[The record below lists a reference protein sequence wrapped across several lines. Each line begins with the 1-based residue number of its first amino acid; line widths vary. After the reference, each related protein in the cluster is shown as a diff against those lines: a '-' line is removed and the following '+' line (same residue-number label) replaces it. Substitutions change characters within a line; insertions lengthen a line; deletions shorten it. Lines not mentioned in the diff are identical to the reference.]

1 MPTLN
6 NNNAKIDD
14 EEEAIFDETL
24 KEALKS
30 NMVRKKLEMLAQAVI
45 EKYPT
50 NKKIKTKI

>member
-14 EEEAIFDETL
+14 EEEAIFDETV